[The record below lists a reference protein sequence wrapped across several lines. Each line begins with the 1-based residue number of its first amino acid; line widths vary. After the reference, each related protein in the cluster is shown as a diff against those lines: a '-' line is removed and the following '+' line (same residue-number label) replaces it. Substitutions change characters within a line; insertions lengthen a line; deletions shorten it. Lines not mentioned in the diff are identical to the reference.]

1 MSLLTISSSSDEEL
15 SETESSASDS
25 SVRVPAGILDYED
38 DEDESGPQIGNGT
51 VRTKNEVNAET
62 GPVDLNNITIPDN
75 ARLEK
80 LGVVERLIDWTAIV
94 KAHTDGEY
102 RVLDEG
108 GLVVNESRQLIGTVR
123 SSCSR
128 R

>member
-15 SETESSASDS
+15 SEIDSSASDS
-25 SVRVPAGILDYED
+25 SVRGRVDICDYED
-38 DEDESGPQIGNGT
+38 DDDESGPQIGIGN

-62 GPVDLNNITIPDN
+62 GPIDLNNITVPDN
-75 ARLEK
+75 APLEK

-123 SSCSR
+123 SSCNR